1 MELVSNIYAK
11 QYPIFPTLMYD
22 AQVRSLL
29 WRFCWSIQFC
39 AHRCSNDEE
48 EILYNNDR
56 EQKRERIGFY
66 DNGIFRM

>member
-1 MELVSNIYAK
+1 
-11 QYPIFPTLMYD
+11 MYD

-29 WRFCWSIQFC
+29 WRFCWSIQFRV
-39 AHRCSNDEE
+39 HRCSNDEE

>member
-1 MELVSNIYAK
+1 MELVSNICK
-11 QYPIFPTLMYD
+11 TISNFSYD

-29 WRFCWSIQFC
+29 WRFCWSIQFRV
-39 AHRCSNDEE
+39 HRCSNDEE